1 MKLEVNKATGIF
13 TDINNKEDKK
23 NGLDDDKKTAGNP
36 NNELK
41 NSKIDEQ
48 LLKGEKEYETDFE
61 DYEYDADLVD
71 KNMVV
76 MKHGD
81 EDLVEDEASLII

>member
-1 MKLEVNKATGIF
+1 M
-13 TDINNKEDKK
+13 
-23 NGLDDDKKTAGNP
+23 
-36 NNELK
+36 
-41 NSKIDEQ
+41 
-48 LLKGEKEYETDFE
+48 KGEKEYETDFE